1 MDDTEREYEAMA
13 KMTANQRTAWE
24 DGRDLNAEL
33 REAIVDTKQ
42 GHWAR
47 KTEFRPLADGCMRR
61 MVTRKDGTIE
71 KDEVIPAAQANVVA
85 ARAGTGLSQSEF
97 AGMMGVSIRTLQ
109 DGEAG
114 RRRPR
119 GAAQTLLRIAARHPR
134 IVREAADQG
143 AAAARPL

>member
-1 MDDTEREYEAMA
+1 MT
-13 KMTANQRTAWE
+13 KMTAKQRTAWGR
-24 DGRDLNAEL
+24 GRDLNAEL
-33 REAIVDTKQ
+33 RKAIADVKQ

-47 KTEFRPLADGCMRR
+47 KTEFRPLADGRMRR
-61 MVTRKDGTIE
+61 TVTRKDGTIE
-71 KDEVIPAAQANVVA
+71 KDELIPAAQANVVA

-109 DGEAG
+109 DREAG
-114 RRRPR
+114 RRQPS

-143 AAAARPL
+143 AAAGRPL